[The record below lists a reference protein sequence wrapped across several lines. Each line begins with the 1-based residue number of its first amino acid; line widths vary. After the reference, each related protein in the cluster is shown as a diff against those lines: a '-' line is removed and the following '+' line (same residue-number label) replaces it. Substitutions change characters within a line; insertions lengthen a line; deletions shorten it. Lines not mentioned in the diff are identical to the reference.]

1 MKRALFASVVLL
13 IAAAGLARADGFIVP
28 RPIPPDVEMP
38 PSLSVRYHHV
48 DVEIVDQVAVTTVD
62 QVFVNHHH
70 RDIEGT
76 YIFPIS
82 AQAAIS
88 DFSMYVGNEEIR
100 GKILDKREARRIYE
114 DIVRSRRDPALLE
127 YFGDGMFQAS
137 IYPIPA
143 HGETRIKLHYS
154 EVLKRDAGLSEYRY
168 TLGTERFSR
177 DALETVELRVNI
189 ESKRPITTVYSPSH
203 DIRVERQGDHR
214 ATITYM
220 EEGTKPDKDFLLYYA
235 VSEEEIGVDL
245 LTFEDEDHD
254 RFFLALISPRIDLG
268 KNRTTRKDIVFI
280 LDTSGSMQ
288 GEKIEQ
294 AKGALAFCLRGLE
307 EGDRFNV
314 IDFDHEVRPFD
325 RGLVPAD
332 RRHIA
337 DALEFVEGTRAEGG
351 TDINGALSQGLR
363 EIGPNE
369 RTSFIIFLTDGLPT
383 VGETDIGAILDN
395 VKRANRSAT
404 RLFVFG
410 VGYDVNTR
418 LLDRLAGD
426 HHGASDYVHPTE
438 DIEVKVSHFFTKVS
452 RPILT
457 GVELRVDGVD
467 TYDLY
472 PKELPDVFQG
482 SQILV
487 LGRYNGNGRA
497 RITLSGRSRES
508 ERARSFEAN
517 FSGGKRNDFVPRL
530 WATRK
535 IGYLIDEIRT
545 RGENRELVTEIVRL
559 SKKYG
564 IITEYTSFLVDADYR
579 ASAEDLARPAEERL
593 NEAVKME
600 VGGVAVNR
608 SQASKSVMQ
617 APRAVDSYKD
627 AEGNERKVTEIVSA
641 GERTF
646 YRKNGLWVD
655 SEFEGKTKTLK
666 IKRFSK
672 AYFELLDNAPD
683 AAKYCAVG
691 DAVIFVIHGN
701 AVEISDEGKSEFSAF
716 ELRSL
721 VGKEASGR

>member
-1 MKRALFASVVLL
+1 MKRALFVSAVLV
-13 IAAAGLARADGFIVP
+13 IAAAAIARADGFIVP

-38 PSLSVRYHHV
+38 PSLSVKYHHV
-48 DVEIVDQVAVTTVD
+48 EVDITNQVALTTVD

-88 DFSMYVGNEEIR
+88 DFSMFVGSEEIR
-100 GKILDKREARRIYE
+100 GKILDKNEARRIYE
-114 DIVRSRRDPALLE
+114 EIVRRRRDPALLE

-137 IYPIPA
+137 VYPIPA
-143 HGETRIKLHYS
+143 HGETRIRLHYS
-154 EVLKRDAGLSEYRY
+154 EVLERDAGLSEYRY

-177 DALETVELRVNI
+177 DALETVELKVKI
-189 ESKRPITTVYSPSH
+189 ESKRPITSIYSPSH
-203 DIRVERQGDHR
+203 DIRVERQGDYR
-214 ATITYM
+214 ATVTYV
-220 EEGTKPDKDFLLYYA
+220 EEGTRPDKDFLLYYA

-245 LTFEDEDHD
+245 LTFEDENHE
-254 RFFLALISPRIDLG
+254 RFFLTLISPRIDLAADRTSR
-268 KNRTTRKDIVFI
+268 KNIVFI

-294 AKGALAFCLRGLE
+294 AKGALAFCLSGLE

-314 IDFDHEVRPFD
+314 IDFDDEVRPFAG
-325 RGLVPAD
+325 GLVPAD
-332 RRHIA
+332 RRRIA
-337 DALEFVEGTRAEGG
+337 EALDFVEGTRAEGG
-351 TDINGALSQGLR
+351 TNINDALARGLG
-363 EIGPNE
+363 EIGHGG

-383 VGETDIGAILDN
+383 VGETDIQTILEN
-395 VKRANRSAT
+395 VERANRSET

-438 DIEVKVSHFFTKVS
+438 DIEVKVSNFFTKVS

-457 GVELRVDGVD
+457 EVELRIEGVE

-487 LGRYNGNGRA
+487 LGRYNGSGRA
-497 RITLSGRSRES
+497 RLTLSGRGSDATRT
-508 ERARSFEAN
+508 RSFGVN
-517 FSGGKRNDFVPRL
+517 FSGGRRNDFVPRL

-535 IGYLIDEIRT
+535 VGYLIDEIRT

-564 IITEYTSFLVDADYR
+564 IMTEYTSFFVDADYR
-579 ASAEDLARPAEERL
+579 VTTNDLIAPVEKSLAESA
-593 NEAVKME
+593 KKE

-608 SQASKSVMQ
+608 SQASKTVMQ

-627 AEGNERKVTEIVSA
+627 AEGNERKVTQIVPV

-646 YRKNGLWVD
+646 YEKGGVWVD
-655 SEFEGKTKTLK
+655 SEFEGQAKTLK
-666 IKRFSK
+666 IKKFSK
-672 AYFELLDNAPD
+672 AYFELLDNAP
-683 AAKYCAVG
+683 AVAKYCAVG
-691 DAVIFVIHGN
+691 DAVIFVINGA

>member
-1 MKRALFASVVLL
+1 MKRSLFVSAVLV
-13 IAAAGLARADGFIVP
+13 IAAASLARADGFIVP

-48 DVEIVDQVAVTTVD
+48 EVEIADQVAVTTVD

-88 DFSMYVGNEEIR
+88 DFSMFVGGEEIR
-100 GKILDKREARRIYE
+100 GKILDKTEARRIYE

-127 YFGDGMFQAS
+127 YFGEGMFQAS
-137 IYPIPA
+137 VYPIPA
-143 HGETRIKLHYS
+143 RGETRVKLRYS

-177 DALETVELRVNI
+177 NALETVELRVDV
-189 ESKRPITTVYSPSH
+189 ESKRPITSIYSPSH
-203 DIRVERQGDHR
+203 EIRVERQGDHR
-214 ATITYM
+214 AAITYR
-220 EEGTKPDKDFLLYYA
+220 EEGTRPDKDFVLYYA

-245 LTFEDEDHD
+245 LTFEDRDHD
-254 RFFLALISPRIDLG
+254 RFFLALISPRIDLA
-268 KNRTTRKDIVFI
+268 KNRTARKDIVFI

-288 GEKIEQ
+288 GEKITQ
-294 AKGALAFCLRGLE
+294 AKGALSFCLNGLD

-314 IDFDHEVRPFD
+314 IDFDDEVRPFAN
-325 RGLVPAD
+325 GLVPAD
-332 RRHIA
+332 RRSIGE
-337 DALEFVEGTRAEGG
+337 ALDFVAETRAEGG
-351 TDINGALSQGLR
+351 TNINDALARGLR
-363 EIGPNE
+363 GIDGGE

-383 VGETDIGAILDN
+383 VGETDIRAIIDN
-395 VKRANRSAT
+395 VKRANRSNT

-418 LLDRLAGD
+418 LLDRLAAD
-426 HHGASDYVHPTE
+426 HHGASDYVHPAE

-457 GVELRVDGVD
+457 EVELRIEGVD
-467 TYDLY
+467 VYDLY
-472 PKELPDVFQG
+472 PKELPDVFHG

-487 LGRYNGNGRA
+487 LGRYEEDGRA
-497 RITLSGRSRES
+497 RLTLTGRGGEGRRTKSYPVH
-508 ERARSFEAN
+508 
-517 FSGGKRNDFVPRL
+517 FSGGGRNDFIPRL

-535 IGYLIDEIRT
+535 IGHLIDEIRS

-593 NEAVKME
+593 QEASKVE
-600 VGGVAVNR
+600 VGSAAVNLTLGDKK
-608 SQASKSVMQ
+608 AMQ
-617 APRAVDSYKD
+617 APRALNSYRD
-627 AEGNERKVTEIVSA
+627 AEGNEHTVSKIVQAA
-641 GERTF
+641 GRTF
-646 YRKNGLWVD
+646 YEKKGIWVD
-655 SEFEGKTKTLK
+655 SEFEGKTTPLK
-666 IKRFSK
+666 IERFSK
-672 AYFELLDNAPD
+672 AYFDLLDSAPE

-691 DAVIFVIHGN
+691 DEVIFVINGN
-701 AVEISDEGKSEFSAF
+701 AVEISDDGRSELSAG

>member
-1 MKRALFASVVLL
+1 MKRALLVSAVLW
-13 IAAAGLARADGFIVP
+13 IAAAGLARADGFIIP
-28 RPIPPDVEMP
+28 RPIPPDLEMP

-48 DVEIVDQVAVTTVD
+48 DVDITDQVAVTTVD
-62 QVFVNHHH
+62 QVFVNHHR

-88 DFSMYVGNEEIR
+88 DFSMFVGGEEIR
-100 GKILDKREARRIYE
+100 GKILDKNEARRIYE
-114 DIVRSRRDPALLE
+114 EIVRRRRDPALLE

-137 IYPIPA
+137 VYPIPA

-177 DALETVELRVNI
+177 DPVESVELRVRI
-189 ESKRPITTVYSPSH
+189 ESKRPITSIYSPSH

-214 ATITYM
+214 ATIAYA

-245 LTFEDEDHD
+245 LTFEDED
-254 RFFLALISPRIDLG
+254 REGFFLAMISPRIDLG
-268 KNRTTRKDIVFI
+268 VDRTSRKDIVFI

-294 AKGALAFCLRGLE
+294 AKGALSFCLNGLDKA
-307 EGDRFNV
+307 DRFNV
-314 IDFDHEVRPFD
+314 IDFDDEVRPFANGLVTAD
-325 RGLVPAD
+325 RG
-332 RRHIA
+332 RIRE
-337 DALEFVEGTRAEGG
+337 ALDFVAGTRAEGG
-351 TDINGALSQGLR
+351 TNINDALARGLS
-363 EIGPNE
+363 EIDGGE
-369 RTSFIIFLTDGLPT
+369 RTSFVIFLTDGLPT
-383 VGETDIGAILDN
+383 VGETDIRAIIDN
-395 VKRANRSAT
+395 VKRANRANT

-426 HHGASDYVHPTE
+426 HHGASDYVHPSE
-438 DIEVKVSHFFTKVS
+438 DIEVKVSHFFTRVS
-452 RPILT
+452 RPVLT
-457 GVELRVDGVD
+457 EADLRIEGVD
-467 TYDLY
+467 VYDLY
-472 PKELPDVFQG
+472 PKELPDVFHG
-482 SQILV
+482 SQVLV
-487 LGRYNGNGRA
+487 LGRYEENGRA
-497 RITLSGRSRES
+497 RLTLTGRGS
-508 ERARSFEAN
+508 EGRRTKSYPIH
-517 FSGGKRNDFVPRL
+517 FSGGRRNDFIPRL

-535 IGYLIDEIRT
+535 IGYLIEEIRS

-559 SKKYG
+559 SKQYG

-579 ASAEDLARPAEERL
+579 ASAEDLVRPAEERL
-593 NEAVKME
+593 QEASKE
-600 VGGVAVNR
+600 EIGSAAVNLTLGDKR
-608 SQASKSVMQ
+608 AMQ
-617 APRAVDSYKD
+617 APRGLNSYRD
-627 AEGNERKVTEIVSA
+627 AAGNEHIVSKIVQA
-641 GERTF
+641 GGRTF
-646 YRKNGLWVD
+646 CEKKGVWVD
-655 SEFEGKTKTLK
+655 SEFEAKTTPLK

-672 AYFELLDNAPD
+672 AYFDLLDRAPE

-691 DAVIFVIHGN
+691 DDVIFVINGN

-716 ELRSL
+716 ELQSL